1 MKREN
6 TLCLGAIESVHYADP
21 SDNETKWGSTV
32 TCQDKVSG
40 LGAMST

>member
-1 MKREN
+1 MKRGKP
-6 TLCLGAIESVHYADP
+6 LSVGDVESVHYADP

-32 TCQDKVSG
+32 TCQDEVSG